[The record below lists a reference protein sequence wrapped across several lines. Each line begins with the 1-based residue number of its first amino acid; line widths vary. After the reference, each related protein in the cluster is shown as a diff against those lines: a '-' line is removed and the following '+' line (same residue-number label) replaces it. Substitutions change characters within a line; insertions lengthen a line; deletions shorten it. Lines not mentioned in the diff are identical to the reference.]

1 MDERG
6 IRVSVEVVFVPE
18 HSRPG
23 RFVFVYFITL
33 ENHGSER
40 VQLLE
45 RHWRIEESGGATTEV
60 MGEGVVGQQP
70 ILEPGETFQYN
81 SWTPIA
87 HPPGVMRGSYTFQN
101 PRGERFKVEIPAFA
115 LTLPAG
121 EPRMLN

>member
-1 MDERG
+1 MSEHG

-18 HSRPG
+18 HSQPG
-23 RFVFVYFITL
+23 RSVFVYFITL
-33 ENHGSER
+33 ENHGPER
-40 VQLLE
+40 AQLLE
-45 RHWRIEESGGATTEV
+45 RHWLIEEAGGATTEV

-81 SWTPIA
+81 SWTHIA
-87 HPPGVMRGSYTFQN
+87 HQPGVMRGWYTFQN
-101 PRGERFKVEIPAFA
+101 TLGERFKVEIPPFA